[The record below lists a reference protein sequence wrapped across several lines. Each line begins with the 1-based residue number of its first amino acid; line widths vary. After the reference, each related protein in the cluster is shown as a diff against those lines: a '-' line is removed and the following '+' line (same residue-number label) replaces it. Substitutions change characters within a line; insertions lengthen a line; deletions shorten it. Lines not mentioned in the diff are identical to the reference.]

1 MQKYQQTRN
10 DLLPYQ
16 QAGQQFTNQLSARMP
31 ELTANFNPTMDQLN
45 NTPGYQFIKQQ
56 GLEAAQNGFAS
67 KGLGVSGAAMKG
79 AADYATGLA
88 SNTLSLQQQIF
99 SANQQNAYNKLMGG
113 ASLGE
118 NAAAQSGS
126 IGSSYV
132 NQATQAQMGGAN
144 ASAAG
149 QIGAANA
156 WANGLT
162 NAGNGYAQYTM
173 YNNMLNGG
181 GMPAINAQMPAPYI
195 SQPNMGVSVSDIP
208 QYAPSAVSW

>member
-1 MQKYQQTRN
+1 
-10 DLLPYQ
+10 
-16 QAGQQFTNQLSARMP
+16 
-31 ELTANFNPTMDQLN
+31 MDQLN
-45 NTPGYQFIKQQ
+45 STPGYQFIKQQ

-67 KGLGVSGAAMKG
+67 KGLGSSGAAMKG

-126 IGSSYV
+126 LGTSYV
-132 NQATQAQMGGAN
+132 NQATQAQMSGAN

-149 QIGAANA
+149 TIGQANA
-156 WANGLT
+156 WSNALT
-162 NAGNGYAQYTM
+162 NAGNSAGQYMMYAK
-173 YNNMLNGG
+173 GG
-181 GMPAINAQMPAPYI
+181 
-195 SQPNMGVSVSDIP
+195 V
-208 QYAPSAVSW
+208 

>member
-16 QAGQQFTNQLSARMP
+16 QAGQQFSNQLTQRMP

-56 GLEAAQNGFAS
+56 GLEAAQNGFAA
-67 KGLGVSGAAMKG
+67 KGLGTSGAAMKG
-79 AADYATGLA
+79 AADYASGLA
-88 SNTLSLQQQIF
+88 ANTLSLQQQIF

-132 NQATQAQMGGAN
+132 NAATQAQMGGAN

-149 QIGAANA
+149 TIGSANA
-156 WANGLT
+156 WANSLT
-162 NAGNGYAQYTM
+162 NASNSFGQYSM
-173 YNNMLNGG
+173 YNNMMNDGGLTNGAG
-181 GMPAINAQMPAPYI
+181 GAYPY
-195 SQPNMGVSVSDIP
+195 VP
-208 QYAPSAVSW
+208 QNDNFFAPS